1 MQDSGAGPLLS
12 HSAWSERFPC
22 PGGLR
27 FLLLLLEDLRPGG
40 DSRVVGLCNPQDPHI
55 TLSFVPRVTMSF
67 LGFQS
72 SPAAVFRSWC
82 WSPRVRIWLSVLDA
96 VLLCPA
102 SVNASRDLG
111 GSHRPPRE
119 KAMEGAEGP
128 GGAAGTGTWTLADSC
143 RTLAAAD
150 ARLLVISLQADLCN
164 STLPYSLWNNWPIL

>member
-1 MQDSGAGPLLS
+1 MGCRTAGPGRC
-12 HSAWSERFPC
+12 SATQPGPSAFPALEASASSC
-22 PGGLR
+22 SSA
-27 FLLLLLEDLRPGG
+27 LEDLRPGG
-40 DSRVVGLCNPQDPHI
+40 DSMVVGLCNPQDQHT

-128 GGAAGTGTWTLADSC
+128 GGGWHRDVDSGRFVPHPRRGRRQATG
-143 RTLAAAD
+143 
-150 ARLLVISLQADLCN
+150 DLFA
-164 STLPYSLWNNWPIL
+164 SRFVQQHFAL